1 MNFTFYRYGETEG
14 DAYARA
20 GTVCRSANP
29 FRFATSHLAVGSG
42 RTFSKTYRS
51 HHAMKNIKTQQ
62 LSTSAT
68 SLPHATPHLVSHLYD
83 SPMTFDEYESLL
95 RVCSKQISQ
104 LRTLFSTIQLDPD
117 VEEGFQISNLA
128 EIGESMASSWLREI
142 RARQQ
147 DCKVALAKSQP

>member
-1 MNFTFYRYGETEG
+1 
-14 DAYARA
+14 
-20 GTVCRSANP
+20 
-29 FRFATSHLAVGSG
+29 
-42 RTFSKTYRS
+42 
-51 HHAMKNIKTQQ
+51 MKNIKTQQ